1 MPHGCATQELIR
13 RLQGIEKTRVE
24 PNRPMP
30 LVCRFPHPI
39 CWSVRVESGCDANPT
54 YQYGSVE
61 QIPAAPIIYAVPPSW
76 SDTGGNQSASK
87 TSPRCQDNRDKLI
100 VEYANWKAGYLPVC
114 FASEF
119 VPSSNKNPDPDF
131 AYSTLNQDDIEYND
145 YPDWALL
152 RSSMLSGLEYIV
164 AGYGESISVTSG
176 YRSPYVQHE
185 IDTANIAAGKYKI
198 PSPHSRH
205 VHGDAVD
212 IRARDQNTWN
222 TFHYIVRDLD
232 QQACIEP
239 YHKAVDHFHVDWRP
253 WSQCPPT
260 WRK

>member
-1 MPHGCATQELIR
+1 VT
-13 RLQGIEKTRVE
+13 
-24 PNRPMP
+24 
-30 LVCRFPHPI
+30 
-39 CWSVRVESGCDANPT
+39 SS
-54 YQYGSVE
+54 
-61 QIPAAPIIYAVPPSW
+61 SW
-76 SDTGGNQSASK
+76 SM
-87 TSPRCQDNRDKLI
+87 RI
-100 VEYANWKAGYLPVC
+100 WKAGYLPVC

-119 VPSSNKNPDPDF
+119 VPSSNTNPDPDF